1 MENLFINTVGDY
13 TVRRCSKDDISEV
26 ISINFTTLPEHYSDY
41 FFEDLLRSA
50 PESFLVAEKDG
61 HIVGYI
67 MCRVEYGF
75 SNFKRF
81 SLTRKG
87 HVVSL
92 AITEGNRRKGLG
104 DALVRNATEALKLK
118 GCTEVYL
125 EVRVSNHDAVRLY
138 QRIGFEVITTMEGYY
153 RDNEEA
159 HLMALNIAA
168 AQ

>member
-1 MENLFINTVGDY
+1 MENLFIKTVGDY
-13 TVRRCSKDDISEV
+13 AIRRCSKDDLGEV

-50 PESFLVAEKDG
+50 PESFLVAEKDR
-61 HIVGYI
+61 HIAGYI

-87 HVVSL
+87 HIVSL
-92 AITEGNRRKGLG
+92 AITDGNRRKGLG
-104 DALVRNATEALKLK
+104 EALVRSVIEALKLK

-138 QRIGFEVITTMEGYY
+138 QRIGFEVIITMEGYY
-153 RDNEEA
+153 RDSEEA
-159 HLMALNIAA
+159 YLMGFNIAG
-168 AQ
+168 Q

>member
-1 MENLFINTVGDY
+1 LENLFIKTVGDY
-13 TVRRCSKDDISEV
+13 NLRRCSKDDLSEV
-26 ISINFTTLPEHYSDY
+26 ISINLTTLPEHYSDY

-50 PESFLVAEKDG
+50 PEGFLVAEKNG
-61 HIVGYI
+61 RIAGYI
-67 MCRVEYGF
+67 MCRIEYGF

-92 AITEGNRRKGLG
+92 AVTEGNRRKGLG
-104 DALVRNATEALKLK
+104 EALVRNAIEALKPK
-118 GCTEVYL
+118 GCTEIYL

-138 QRIGFEVITTMEGYY
+138 RRIGFEVITTMEGYY

-159 HLMALNIAA
+159 YLMAQNIAEK
-168 AQ
+168 